1 MDNVHCQGEEEFLSH
16 RRSNDWGNH
25 DYNHGEDAS
34 VDCIPLPYWASRAY
48 LGNTTLETQR
58 KKKRLSYAGTSS
70 NENHA
75 NFAFLLLYSS
85 IPISPFLTL
94 QISLSFANFS
104 HFQLGELRK
113 KLAGELNFFVIFV
126 CIKGYQSSDSLPFK
140 EAFVKRV
147 SNLRQWGGGMQAS
160 NGLVGL

>member
-1 MDNVHCQGEEEFLSH
+1 MSLC
-16 RRSNDWGNH
+16 
-25 DYNHGEDAS
+25 HGIFTERYKFR
-34 VDCIPLPYWASRAY
+34 LPFPAKKASRAY
-48 LGNTTLETQR
+48 LGNTIHGTQR
-58 KKKRLSYAGTSS
+58 KKKKRLSYAGTSS

-85 IPISPFLTL
+85 IPISPFLAL

-126 CIKGYQSSDSLPFK
+126 SIKGYQSSDSFPFK

-147 SNLRQWGGGMQAS
+147 SNLRR
-160 NGLVGL
+160 

>member
-1 MDNVHCQGEEEFLSH
+1 MYITPIMSLC
-16 RRSNDWGNH
+16 
-25 DYNHGEDAS
+25 HGISTERYKFR
-34 VDCIPLPYWASRAY
+34 LPFPAKKASRAY
-48 LGNTTLETQR
+48 LGNTIHETQR
-58 KKKRLSYAGTSS
+58 KKKRLSYAGTPS

-104 HFQLGELRK
+104 HSQLGEFRK

-126 CIKGYQSSDSLPFK
+126 CIKGYQSSDSFSFK

-147 SNLRQWGGGMQAS
+147 SNLRR
-160 NGLVGL
+160 

>member
-1 MDNVHCQGEEEFLSH
+1 MYTTPILSLCH
-16 RRSNDWGNH
+16 SISTERYKFR
-25 DYNHGEDAS
+25 
-34 VDCIPLPYWASRAY
+34 LPFPAKKASRAY

-58 KKKRLSYAGTSS
+58 KKRLSYAGTSS

-126 CIKGYQSSDSLPFK
+126 CVKGYQSSDSLPFK

-147 SNLRQWGGGMQAS
+147 SNLRQ
-160 NGLVGL
+160 

>member
-1 MDNVHCQGEEEFLSH
+1 MYTTPILSLC
-16 RRSNDWGNH
+16 
-25 DYNHGEDAS
+25 HGISTERYKFR
-34 VDCIPLPYWASRAY
+34 LPFPAKKASRAY

-58 KKKRLSYAGTSS
+58 KKKAVLCGHVFERKPRK
-70 NENHA
+70 
-75 NFAFLLLYSS
+75 FR
-85 IPISPFLTL
+85 
-94 QISLSFANFS
+94 LSFAV
-104 HFQLGELRK
+104 FQYSNLSFPY
-113 KLAGELNFFVIFV
+113 LADLTILCKFFTLSTWRVAEKIGRRVEFFVIFV